1 MKKDEVNSQIPVTNT
16 EMVEYVKIKSITLRV
31 FFILLIVFVIIMLA
45 VTGAI
50 YLSFKNKDTIS
61 KGVHI
66 KGIDV
71 SGLTKDEAIDKV
83 KSHLDE
89 IMNETI
95 SLDYNNKQYY
105 VEVEQIEAMFDIE
118 SAVDS
123 ALSIGRRGKVFSDI
137 SSYLVSNIGGIDIDP
152 TLIYNN
158 EALDTYIDDIQ
169 SRLPDQ
175 LEQYSYYIEDGHLI
189 ITSGKYGAVI
199 YKEQLKEQGL

>member
-105 VEVEQIEAMFDIE
+105 VEVEQIEAMFDTRIGIPNANTDKKERLVTDEINANNVETATMCEQWLDCIKKGIE
-118 SAVDS
+118 KANAMYNLTLAVDW
-123 ALSIGRRGKVFSDI
+123 RVDPKT
-137 SSYLVSNIGGIDIDP
+137 DID
-152 TLIYNN
+152 
-158 EALDTYIDDIQ
+158 DDWK
-169 SRLPDQ
+169 
-175 LEQYSYYIEDGHLI
+175 E
-189 ITSGKYGAVI
+189 GADNV
-199 YKEQLKEQGL
+199 

>member
-31 FFILLIVFVIIMLA
+31 FFILLIVFVIIMLV

-137 SSYLVSNIGGIDIDP
+137 SSYLVSNIG
-152 TLIYNN
+152 
-158 EALDTYIDDIQ
+158 
-169 SRLPDQ
+169 
-175 LEQYSYYIEDGHLI
+175 
-189 ITSGKYGAVI
+189 
-199 YKEQLKEQGL
+199 